1 MGTTA
6 ACLLI
11 DLQQK
16 RVVAVNSGDARIL
29 VQTKTGTFATN
40 DHKPSFDSEKQRLK
54 EKFNT
59 NVFDF
64 GGIMRVNGTLA
75 VSRAIGDLDYK
86 IYGVLA
92 LPEVYDE
99 IAQDDVEFIVLACD
113 GLWDVVSNQEVVDVV
128 RSCVQG
134 APTTD
139 APCVKACLLY
149 LEGKYEEGD
158 ALLKEELK
166 SKCTEEPTYEEVEL
180 EGSKV
185 TKADL
190 PSKIA

>member
-1 MGTTA
+1 
-6 ACLLI
+6 
-11 DLQQK
+11 
-16 RVVAVNSGDARIL
+16 
-29 VQTKTGTFATN
+29 
-40 DHKPSFDSEKQRLK
+40 
-54 EKFNT
+54 
-59 NVFDF
+59 
-64 GGIMRVNGTLA
+64 MRVNGTLA

-113 GLWDVVSNQEVVDVV
+113 GLWDVVSNQEVVEVV

-134 APTTD
+134 TATAD
-139 APCVKACLLY
+139 LPCVKACLLY
-149 LEGKYEEGD
+149 LEGKHEEGD

-166 SKCTEEPTYEEVEL
+166 LKCTEEPTYEEVEL

-185 TKADL
+185 TKPDL
-190 PSKIA
+190 PSRIAQTLIRLAYIRNSTDNISVIVALKPVEGRIKGDEQTI